1 VSNEQ
6 PVSQQ
11 PTHEHRGVVTAGV
24 VGYLLGRGGAPH
36 GAGHGAGGGA
46 SGAIGTVAS
55 GAVLG
60 GLAIGA
66 PVLATLAAVVIGAFL
81 AWPILIAVAG
91 VVVGFA
97 WRHRGLVRAILAGAV
112 AALGVAIL
120 GLSLGPVGA
129 IVGVLM
135 AAGFARRHVRY
146 VRRSVGSTPAGG
158 A

>member
-1 VSNEQ
+1 VSPEQ
-6 PVSQQ
+6 PVSEQ

-36 GAGHGAGGGA
+36 GAGHGAAGA
-46 SGAIGTVAS
+46 VGAVGTVAS

-66 PVLATLAAVVIGAFL
+66 PVLATLAAVIVGAFL
-81 AWPILIAVAG
+81 AWPILIAVG
-91 VVVGFA
+91 GIVVGFA
-97 WRHRGLVRAILAGAV
+97 WRRRGLVRALAAGAV

-135 AAGFARRHVRY
+135 AAGFARRHVRH
-146 VRRSVGSTPAGG
+146 VRRSVGSTPPGG